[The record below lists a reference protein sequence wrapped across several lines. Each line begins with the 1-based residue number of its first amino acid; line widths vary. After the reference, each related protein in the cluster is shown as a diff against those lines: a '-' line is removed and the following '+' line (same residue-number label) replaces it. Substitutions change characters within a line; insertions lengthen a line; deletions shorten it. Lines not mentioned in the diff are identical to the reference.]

1 MARIATR
8 LMLGESVKSLG
19 LDKKKIIPYHGV
31 KEAVLPFEKFPE
43 VDPVLGPE
51 MRSTGEVLGL
61 AETFGLAYY
70 KSQEAAGL
78 PLPIQPGRMLVSL
91 SEKPEDAAVAA
102 KNFADL
108 GFEIVGTEGT
118 VKFLWEKGVP
128 AKMVAK
134 IGQGRPDVLDLIK
147 NREVTLILNTP
158 SNRRD
163 ARADDNSI
171 RRAAIKYRVPYL
183 TTIAAALAP
192 PSRPRSRRARA
203 SRPPARARAR
213 CARSRATT
221 PPSPSNDAG
230 QHESVDSN
238 RLCVR
243 VRPRGGGARR
253 DD

>member
-1 MARIATR
+1 
-8 LMLGESVKSLG
+8 
-19 LDKKKIIPYHGV
+19 
-31 KEAVLPFEKFPE
+31 
-43 VDPVLGPE
+43 
-51 MRSTGEVLGL
+51 
-61 AETFGLAYY
+61 
-70 KSQEAAGL
+70 
-78 PLPIQPGRMLVSL
+78 MLVSL
-91 SEKPEDAAVAA
+91 SEKPDDAAVAA

-183 TTIAAALAP
+183 TTIAAALAA
-192 PSRPRSRRARA
+192 SEGIKAAREGKGEVRSLQSYHAA
-203 SRPPARARAR
+203 I
-213 CARSRATT
+213 TV
-221 PPSPSNDAG
+221 
-230 QHESVDSN
+230 E
-238 RLCVR
+238 
-243 VRPRGGGARR
+243 
-253 DD
+253 

>member
-1 MARIATR
+1 MSTNSSEKVAKVPVYWSTI
-8 LMLGESVKSLG
+8 LLG
-19 LDKKKIIPYHGV
+19 LIVAAIFLVAIFSYQVQETERALVITWGKI
-31 KEAVLPFEKFPE
+31 
-43 VDPVLGPE
+43 
-51 MRSTGEVLGL
+51 TGEQGPGL
-61 AETFGLAYY
+61 HLR
-70 KSQEAAGL
+70 L
-78 PLPIQPGRMLVSL
+78 PLPIQAGKMLVSL

-171 RRAAIKYRVPYL
+171 LRAAIKYRVPYL
-183 TTIAAALAP
+183 TTIAAALAA
-192 PSRPRSRRARA
+192 SEGIKAAREGKGEVRSLQSYHAA
-203 SRPPARARAR
+203 I
-213 CARSRATT
+213 TV
-221 PPSPSNDAG
+221 
-230 QHESVDSN
+230 E
-238 RLCVR
+238 
-243 VRPRGGGARR
+243 
-253 DD
+253 